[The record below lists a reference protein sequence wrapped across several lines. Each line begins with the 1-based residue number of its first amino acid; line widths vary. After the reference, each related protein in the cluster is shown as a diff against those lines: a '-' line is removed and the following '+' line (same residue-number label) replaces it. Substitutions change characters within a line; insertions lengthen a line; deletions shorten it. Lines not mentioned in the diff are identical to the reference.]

1 MTTIVSCN
9 LDRSTAE
16 LGAFK
21 VEKTSTVTTG
31 GSYTL
36 RYNIMMQAACGPI
49 TVVSQGI
56 SGGSPNALPA
66 LWTTYSYQGD
76 TDTHSFCKSLKV
88 ERDLKKETRYYVT
101 ASFEPAE
108 PGELPDIG
116 NPATPNGAPI
126 KSEPN
131 PFLRSPVFWWDRE
144 VANRNYTIDT
154 NGYVIRNNAS
164 DFYTDLVE
172 DDHARSL
179 LVIEFPVASNNDFIA
194 LSQRYDRA
202 VNATAW
208 TFKLKTYAARTV
220 LCREVS
226 CSPLIAEG
234 SYRYYTVSMRLA
246 FAPLNETWDSPQ
258 PQMGRSYYTK
268 LPSGAFETDAAGYKK
283 RTTVDYDVPLEAD
296 GTRRADDQPV
306 LVTQVR
312 AKREIDFNPL
322 TQGNAW
328 NSV

>member
-1 MTTIVSCN
+1 MGVSIISCN

-16 LGAFK
+16 LAEFK
-21 VEKTSTVTTG
+21 VEKGNASAGT
-31 GSYTL
+31 YKL
-36 RYNIMMQAACGPI
+36 RYNVVMAARTGPI
-49 TVVSQGI
+49 DVVAKALS
-56 SGGSPNALPA
+56 GSPNAIPA
-66 LWTTYSYQGD
+66 LWATYSYLGD
-76 TDTHSFCKSLKV
+76 TDLNSFCKKITV
-88 ERDLKKETRYYVT
+88 ERDLKVDTRYYVT
-101 ASFEPAE
+101 ANFEPAE
-108 PGELPDIG
+108 PGELPDIS
-116 NPATPNGAPI
+116 NRTLPNGAPI
-126 KSEPN
+126 RSVAN
-131 PFLRSPVFWWDRE
+131 PLLRSPVFWWDRE
-144 VANRNYTIDT
+144 VTSKNYTIDA

-164 DFYTDLVE
+164 DFYTDLIE

-179 LVIEFPVASNNDFIA
+179 LVIEFPVATNNDFIS
-194 LSQRYDRA
+194 LSQQYDHA
-202 VNATAW
+202 VNSAAW
-208 TFKLKTYAARTV
+208 TFKLQTYPARTV

-226 CSPLIAEG
+226 CSPIIAEG
-234 SYRYYTVSMRLA
+234 QYRYYTVSMRLA
-246 FAPLNETWDSPQ
+246 FAPAGKTWDTPV

-322 TQGNAW
+322 TQGSAW